1 MTVFSRQLAEST
13 TTQVLDEL
21 IAVNPHRL
29 ELYRTRGI
37 VSTFR
42 DEYILATRDF
52 THALKEAR
60 AVRKSRTLHRHNIIS
75 PQGNGK
81 NSKKKK
87 GDTRKKTNG
96 QAPPN
101 GTSASADGHPN
112 GTEDEPL
119 LLHPSVLPDAPDPL
133 EHQLL
138 FLRGAAYLQH
148 AVFLIEQAI
157 LKLEGIRKV
166 PSTDGTELRLCYIE
180 NGRYGGVEIG
190 NLDGPLG
197 QREGAKAQAYRQVLA
212 ENGFRAQIYSLL
224 KKSIRDHE
232 RFLAHF
238 DTLETAPAEPPSE
251 DLAARTAYAFL
262 LTEALRPGSHSAPP
276 PLPDTPPMFST
287 YHPLL
292 VEAHF
297 SILLCLLM
305 LGDFAPLLA
314 TFVRTASLVDGLE
327 GYPVFLPPR
336 SMAQAE
342 FVEVLERLAGGWRAG
357 VQPHS
362 LARAQTNG
370 KLAIEAPPL
379 PPPSRPQRPRRPPHG
394 RPRPPTRS
402 APPPPAPRRRRGSAS
417 HRRPSPSPAA
427 RRPCPCPCRARRAST
442 SPRRSTARG
451 SCSRR
456 WRSGSASARSGRRQR
471 RRAGRRSRRRSTSRC
486 MARGWR
492 SCWRGW
498 RRCGSSSW
506 RALRDRRVPRRIH
519 IIMSFWSGAVG

>member
-157 LKLEGIRKV
+157 LKLEGIRKI

-212 ENGFRAQIYSLL
+212 EDGFRAQIYSLL

-276 PLPDTPPMFST
+276 PLPDTPPMFTT

-379 PPPSRPQRPRRPPHG
+379 PPPSSPAASTPPS
-394 RPRPPTRS
+394 PRPPTAADPLGPSSSCCASSSSRQRQ
-402 APPPPAPRRRRGSAS
+402 PPPSQPQSGRETPVPVSVSGAPSVDLAAALDCARILLAPVAKRQRERAERAASERASGKKKPAPINIPLHGPRVEIVLAWV
-417 HRRPSPSPAA
+417 AA
-427 RRPCPCPCRARRAST
+427 VWLVELEGVA
-442 SPRRSTARG
+442 
-451 SCSRR
+451 
-456 WRSGSASARSGRRQR
+456 
-471 RRAGRRSRRRSTSRC
+471 
-486 MARGWR
+486 
-492 SCWRGW
+492 
-498 RRCGSSSW
+498 
-506 RALRDRRVPRRIH
+506 
-519 IIMSFWSGAVG
+519 